1 MKYARLLQILLKI
14 WPQDNVVEL
23 LYNYPIR
30 FPRYFPFQQNI
41 HATSCEVNN
50 NQYCLI
56 SRTHL
61 VSSQMYVS
69 IN

>member
-1 MKYARLLQILLKI
+1 MKYARLLQIFFNI
-14 WPQDNVVEL
+14 WSQDTEVEL
-23 LYNYPIR
+23 LYSYPIR
-30 FPRYFPFQQNI
+30 FPRYFPFQQNV

-61 VSSQMYVS
+61 MSSQMYAS

>member
-1 MKYARLLQILLKI
+1 MKYARLLQIFFLNMAADKE
-14 WPQDNVVEL
+14 VEL

-30 FPRYFPFQQNI
+30 FPRYFPFQQHI

-56 SRTHL
+56 S
-61 VSSQMYVS
+61 
-69 IN
+69 

>member
-1 MKYARLLQILLKI
+1 MKYARLLQIFLKI
-14 WPQDNVVEL
+14 RPQDNEVEL

-30 FPRYFPFQQNI
+30 FPRHFPFQQNI

-56 SRTHL
+56 ARTHL
-61 VSSQMYVS
+61 MSSQIYAS

>member
-1 MKYARLLQILLKI
+1 MKYVRLLQIFLKI

-41 HATSCEVNN
+41 HATSCEG
-50 NQYCLI
+50 
-56 SRTHL
+56 RTHL
-61 VSSQMYVS
+61 VSSQMYAS